1 MSPARVATA
10 GHRQHGSLARQ
21 RGFTLTELLVALA
34 ISTFG
39 LAGVLGMHVTLS
51 RGVSMNDRTQEA
63 LAFGT
68 RTLEMLRA
76 MRVDQMMSSISTGAT
91 APPVANTAYATG
103 IGRNGVEYQADVSV
117 TEVSGTAGLWRLRV
131 EVTWNDD
138 GGDHRVPIE
147 VLRTSRD
154 SL

>member
-1 MSPARVATA
+1 VRLPRVTTT
-10 GHRQHGSLARQ
+10 GRRPQGRWARQ

-76 MRVDQMMSSISTGAT
+76 MRVDQMMSSISTAT
-91 APPVANTAYATG
+91 SPPASKTAYATG
-103 IGRNGVEYQADVSV
+103 TGRNGVEYQADVSV
-117 TEVSGTAGLWRLRV
+117 AEVSGTAGLWRLRV